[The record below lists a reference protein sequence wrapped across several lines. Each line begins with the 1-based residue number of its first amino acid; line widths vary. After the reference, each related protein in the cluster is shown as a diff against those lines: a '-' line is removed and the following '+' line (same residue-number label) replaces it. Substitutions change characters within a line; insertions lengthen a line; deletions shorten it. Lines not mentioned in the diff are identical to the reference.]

1 MRDSYR
7 EQLDDILAD
16 LVQMCQAVSAAVR
29 SSTTALLEAEIHL
42 AEQVITQDLKLDEM
56 QADIEARAFSLLA
69 RQAPVAGELRTL
81 VATLRMVTELE
92 RMGDLAAHVAKI
104 ARLRYPD
111 IAVPEALRLNFV
123 RMGDV
128 AEKMV
133 VTAGQTLN
141 NRNIESAQELR
152 ARDEEMDEL
161 RKSQFRVM
169 LSDDWAYGVEAAVDV
184 ALLGR
189 YYERIAD
196 HAASMGRRIIYVV
209 TGEFPEADIWPQPL
223 CLPARARSA
232 PQDSVFLPARK
243 ARLLPARPDRAGAAN
258 DLQLPALARSAP
270 QDGLPPSLADEK
282 LCSRSSRPSRRCAND
297 ARRVCLR
304 RSARSDSYFLPW
316 FLTASIE
323 ACAASGSR

>member
-16 LVQMCQAVSAAVR
+16 LVHMSQVVSSAVR
-29 SSTTALLEAEIHL
+29 SATTALLEADIHL
-42 AEQVITQDLKLDEM
+42 AEQVISDDDKIDRKQSEV
-56 QADIEARAFSLLA
+56 EARAFSLLA

-104 ARLRYPD
+104 ARLRYPEV
-111 IAVPEALRLNFV
+111 AVPASLRANFV

-141 NRNIESAQELR
+141 DRNIQNAQELR
-152 ARDEEMDEL
+152 SRDEEMDEL
-161 RKSQFRVM
+161 RRTQFRLL
-169 LSDDWAYGVEAAVDV
+169 LSDDWNDGVEAAVDV

-196 HAASMGRRIIYVV
+196 HAVSVANRVVFVV
-209 TGEFPEADIWPQPL
+209 TGENP
-223 CLPARARSA
+223 RS
-232 PQDSVFLPARK
+232 V
-243 ARLLPARPDRAGAAN
+243 
-258 DLQLPALARSAP
+258 SA
-270 QDGLPPSLADEK
+270 
-282 LCSRSSRPSRRCAND
+282 
-297 ARRVCLR
+297 
-304 RSARSDSYFLPW
+304 
-316 FLTASIE
+316 
-323 ACAASGSR
+323 

>member
-16 LVQMCQAVSAAVR
+16 LVQMSQVVSSAVR
-29 SSTTALLEAEIHL
+29 SATTALLESDIHL
-42 AEQVITQDLKLDEM
+42 AEQVIAEDERLDAKQTEV
-56 QADIEARAFSLLA
+56 EVRAFSLLA

-104 ARLRYPD
+104 ARLCYPEN
-111 IAVPEALRLNFV
+111 AVPESLRANFV

-141 NRNIESAQELR
+141 DRNIQNAQELR

-161 RKSQFRVM
+161 RRTQFRVM
-169 LSDDWAYGVEAAVDV
+169 LSEDWPYGVEAAVDV

-209 TGEFPEADIWPQPL
+209 TGSFPEDEYWPQP
-223 CLPARARSA
+223 
-232 PQDSVFLPARK
+232 
-243 ARLLPARPDRAGAAN
+243 
-258 DLQLPALARSAP
+258 
-270 QDGLPPSLADEK
+270 
-282 LCSRSSRPSRRCAND
+282 
-297 ARRVCLR
+297 
-304 RSARSDSYFLPW
+304 
-316 FLTASIE
+316 
-323 ACAASGSR
+323 

>member
-16 LVQMCQAVSAAVR
+16 LVQMCQVVSAAVR

-42 AEQVITQDLKLDEM
+42 AEQVIADDQKLDEM

-104 ARLRYPD
+104 ARLRYPE
-111 IAVPEALRLNFV
+111 IAVPPRLRPNFV

-141 NRNIESAQELR
+141 DRNIQSAQELR
-152 ARDEEMDEL
+152 ARDEEMDDL
-161 RKSQFRVM
+161 RRSQFRVL
-169 LSDDWAYGVEAAVDV
+169 LSEEWEYGVEAAVDV

-209 TGEFPEADIWPQPL
+209 TGEFPETDYWPQP
-223 CLPARARSA
+223 
-232 PQDSVFLPARK
+232 
-243 ARLLPARPDRAGAAN
+243 
-258 DLQLPALARSAP
+258 
-270 QDGLPPSLADEK
+270 
-282 LCSRSSRPSRRCAND
+282 
-297 ARRVCLR
+297 
-304 RSARSDSYFLPW
+304 
-316 FLTASIE
+316 
-323 ACAASGSR
+323 

>member
-16 LVQMCQAVSAAVR
+16 LVQMTQEVSTAVR
-29 SSTTALLEAEIHL
+29 SSTTALLEADIHT
-42 AEQVITQDLKLDEM
+42 AEQVISHDEKLDAK
-56 QADIEARAFSLLA
+56 QTDIDRRAFSLLA

-81 VATLRMVTELE
+81 VATLRMVSELE

-104 ARLRYPD
+104 ARLRYPEV
-111 IAVPEALRLNFV
+111 AVPESLRANFV

-133 VTAGQTLN
+133 VAAGQTLSE
-141 NRNIESAQELR
+141 RNIQSAQELR

-161 RKSQFRVM
+161 RRTQFRVL

-196 HAASMGRRIIYVV
+196 HAASMARRVIYVV
-209 TGEFPEADIWPQPL
+209 TGEFPEPEYWPQP
-223 CLPARARSA
+223 
-232 PQDSVFLPARK
+232 
-243 ARLLPARPDRAGAAN
+243 
-258 DLQLPALARSAP
+258 
-270 QDGLPPSLADEK
+270 
-282 LCSRSSRPSRRCAND
+282 
-297 ARRVCLR
+297 
-304 RSARSDSYFLPW
+304 
-316 FLTASIE
+316 
-323 ACAASGSR
+323 

>member
-16 LVQMCQAVSAAVR
+16 LVQMSQEVAVAVR
-29 SSTTALLEAEIHL
+29 TSTTALLEADIHL
-42 AEQVITQDLKLDEM
+42 AEQVISGDEKLDAR
-56 QADIEARAFSLLA
+56 QADIEGRSFSLLA

-92 RMGDLAAHVAKI
+92 RMGDLAAHVSKI
-104 ARLRYPD
+104 ARLRYPEK
-111 IAVPEALRLNFV
+111 AVPETLRPSFI

-133 VTAGQTLN
+133 LTAGQTLSD
-141 NRNIESAQELR
+141 RNIQTAQELR

-161 RKSQFRVM
+161 RRTQFRVL

-196 HAASMGRRIIYVV
+196 HAVSLARRVVYLV
-209 TGEFPEADIWPQPL
+209 TGE
-223 CLPARARSA
+223 
-232 PQDSVFLPARK
+232 
-243 ARLLPARPDRAGAAN
+243 RAGA
-258 DLQLPALARSAP
+258 P
-270 QDGLPPSLADEK
+270 GK
-282 LCSRSSRPSRRCAND
+282 
-297 ARRVCLR
+297 
-304 RSARSDSYFLPW
+304 
-316 FLTASIE
+316 
-323 ACAASGSR
+323 